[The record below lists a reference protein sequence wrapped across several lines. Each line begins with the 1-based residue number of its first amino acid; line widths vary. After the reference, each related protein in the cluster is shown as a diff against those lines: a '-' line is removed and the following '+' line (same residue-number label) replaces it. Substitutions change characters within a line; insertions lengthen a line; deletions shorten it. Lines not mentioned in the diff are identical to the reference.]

1 MALDIATANIASS
14 GNAVSI
20 TTNSITGLN
29 FNAYNFPVKA
39 KRPYFVAQ
47 GTADWTQGPA
57 GGGWANIQLNY
68 AVVNN
73 NSCYNTSTYSFT
85 APVSGFYYFEAS
97 TYGQKYP
104 YTTAAGYMHPIFRIN
119 DSYTYR
125 QASATTPYRLRART
139 YYDGSYTCD
148 TQINDIFYL
157 AAADYVTYHMYFSN
171 DLRYYPPYSLFS
183 GYLIG

>member
-1 MALDIATANIASS
+1 MALNIATANIASS

-39 KRPYFVAQ
+39 NRPYFVAQ
-47 GTADWTQGPA
+47 GTASWTSPTSA
-57 GGGWANIQLNY
+57 AWSTVQLNY

-73 NSCYNTSTYSFT
+73 TSCYNTSTYTFT
-85 APVSGFYYFEAS
+85 APVSGFYYFEAH
-97 TYGQKYP
+97 TYGYKYTD
-104 YTTAAGYMHPIFRIN
+104 TTPAGYMHPVFLIN
-119 DSYTYR
+119 GSFTYR
-125 QASATTPYRLRART
+125 QASASIPYRLRART
-139 YYDGSYTCD
+139 YYDGAYSCD

-157 AAADYVTYHMYFSN
+157 AAADYVNFYIYYSTA
-171 DLRYYPPYSLFS
+171 LQYYPPYSLFS